1 MSNKLAIIKT
11 GGKQYK
17 VSEGDKLKIEKLS
30 EKEGSVVS
38 FSDVLLYADEKVVE
52 VGTPVLKNIK
62 VEGKIL
68 EQGKGDKVIIY
79 KYKRR
84 KRSSKKKG
92 HRQPYT
98 LIEIVKL
105 GKSVKSTSS
114 VKHSGVKKES

>member
-17 VSEGDKLKIEKLS
+17 VSEGDKLKI
-30 EKEGSVVS
+30 EGSVVS

-114 VKHSGVKKES
+114 VKHSGVKKESVKK